1 MTNKIKLFTDSAAD
15 VPLNYREKYQIDVV
29 PLSII
34 FGETEF
40 IDQVTLSIA
49 EFWDRLI
56 NSDELPSTNQV
67 NPHQFAEAFKPYLDD
82 GYTILYVG
90 LSAALSGTFQ
100 SANIAKQ
107 MLETENIYIFDS
119 KSASLGETLLLITA
133 GEMIEKG
140 HNIEEI
146 MVALEEQR
154 STSFGNIT
162 VDSLD
167 HLVRGGRLSKA
178 QAVVGG
184 MLNIKPLII
193 VNPDGT
199 IGAGEKIRSTKKA
212 LQTIVAKAKNTA
224 VDFSKR
230 RVGVLYTHGTDPKEF
245 VQLVKTELQPLE
257 ILETLI
263 GPVAG
268 THVGPSGIALFF

>member
-15 VPLNYREKYQIDVV
+15 VPEIYRNKYDIDIV

-34 FGETEF
+34 FGEKEF
-40 IDQVTLSIA
+40 KDQVDLSIA
-49 EFWDRLI
+49 EFWDRLL
-56 NSDELPSTNQV
+56 NSEELPSTNQV

-107 MLETENIYIFDS
+107 LLETKNIYTFDS
-119 KSASLGETLLLITA
+119 KSASLGESFLLITA
-133 GEMIEKG
+133 GEMVEQGYSIEK
-140 HNIEEI
+140 I
-146 MVALEEQR
+146 METLEQQR
-154 STSFGNIT
+154 ASSFGNIT

-167 HLVRGGRLSKA
+167 YLVRGGRLSRA
-178 QAVVGG
+178 QAIVGG
-184 MLNIKPLII
+184 MLNIKPII
-193 VNPDGT
+193 CVNRDGT
-199 IGAGEKIRSTKKA
+199 IGAGERIRSTKRA
-212 LQTIVAKAKNTA
+212 LQTIVAKAKKTN

-230 RVGVLYTHGTDPKEF
+230 RVGILYTYGTDTTEF
-245 VQLVKTELQPLE
+245 VRLVKEALNPFE
-257 ILETLI
+257 IIETLI

-268 THVGPSGIALFF
+268 THVGPNGIALFF